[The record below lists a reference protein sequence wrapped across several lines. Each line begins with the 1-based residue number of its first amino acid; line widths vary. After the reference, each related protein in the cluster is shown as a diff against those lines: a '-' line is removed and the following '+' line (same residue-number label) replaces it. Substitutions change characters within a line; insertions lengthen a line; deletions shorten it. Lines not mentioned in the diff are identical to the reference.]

1 MAFLNNNPIIKRN
14 VNRTLLYMTLI
25 VFCMFFLIPIYVLLA
40 TSLKS
45 FADVS
50 ISEMW
55 LFPKTFHIESFTEA
69 FEKLLPNLINSF
81 ILVISAT
88 ACTIIIGSIN
98 GYIFAKW
105 RFRGANLVF
114 ALILFGMFIPYQSI
128 LIPLVQFLRMVGLYG
143 KIGGLIVT
151 HVIYGIPISTLMFR
165 NFYAE
170 IPDEMLE
177 ASLMD
182 GLGLIGTYLK
192 VIIPL
197 SAPAMV
203 VVIIWQF
210 TSIWNDFLFAVTIT
224 QKPSIQPITVALV
237 NLAGSQIVEWNVQM
251 AGALIAALPTLLLY
265 IFLGKYFIKG
275 LLAGSVKG

>member
-1 MAFLNNNPIIKRN
+1 
-14 VNRTLLYMTLI
+14 
-25 VFCMFFLIPIYVLLA
+25 
-40 TSLKS
+40 
-45 FADVS
+45 
-50 ISEMW
+50 
-55 LFPKTFHIESFTEA
+55 
-69 FEKLLPNLINSF
+69 
-81 ILVISAT
+81 
-88 ACTIIIGSIN
+88 
-98 GYIFAKW
+98 
-105 RFRGANLVF
+105 
-114 ALILFGMFIPYQSI
+114 
-128 LIPLVQFLRMVGLYG
+128 
-143 KIGGLIVT
+143 
-151 HVIYGIPISTLMFR
+151 VIYGIPIATLMFR

-170 IPDEMLE
+170 VPDELLE

-224 QKPSIQPITVALV
+224 QNPSIQPITVALV

-251 AGALIAALPTLLLY
+251 AGALIAAMPTLLLY
-265 IFLGKYFIKG
+265 VFLGKYFIKG